1 MNATDILNKAAQHM
15 ADRAATYDKPE
26 GERSMNAT
34 VNAFY
39 AVTGVA
45 LTEEQGWLFMAL
57 LKAVRSQQGAFRA
70 DSYEDGAA
78 YFALAGES
86 AHADRNPSEEW
97 KKFRDAARAEM
108 AGRSCKAAK
117 IDSGP
122 MWVERRRGS
131 EVPPVAKDVMVEVRL
146 RDGDTEIAPAGDF
159 AWEHDGDDYDIVA
172 WREPWPD
179 DERIDAIGQN
189 GETGENYTG
198 KPSWNDAPGWAKWLA
213 QSPNGGWYWFNLRP
227 IPKADG
233 SGWFLADSSCHLGQ
247 IRFAGTGIASPMWR
261 YTLEL
266 RPA

>member
-26 GERSMNAT
+26 GERSMGRAVEAFNAIT
-34 VNAFY
+34 GRDLSESEGWLLLQVLKSVRLFTRPGYHADS
-39 AVTGVA
+39 AEDGVA
-45 LTEEQGWLFMAL
+45 YAAL
-57 LKAVRSQQGAFRA
+57 VAEAKSVEAVSEAWP
-70 DSYEDGAA
+70 EDG
-78 YFALAGES
+78 
-86 AHADRNPSEEW
+86 NSE
-97 KKFRDAARAEM
+97 
-108 AGRSCKAAK
+108 RSMVAK
-117 IDSGP
+117 VDSGP
-122 MWVERRRGS
+122 MWVEWRGES
-131 EVPPVAKDVMVEVRL
+131 GEPPVGPEETLEVRL

-159 AWEHDGDDYDIVA
+159 EWTHDGEDYDIVA
-172 WREPWPD
+172 WRELRPD
-179 DERIDAIGQN
+179 DERIDTIGQN
-189 GETGENYTG
+189 GETGKNYTG